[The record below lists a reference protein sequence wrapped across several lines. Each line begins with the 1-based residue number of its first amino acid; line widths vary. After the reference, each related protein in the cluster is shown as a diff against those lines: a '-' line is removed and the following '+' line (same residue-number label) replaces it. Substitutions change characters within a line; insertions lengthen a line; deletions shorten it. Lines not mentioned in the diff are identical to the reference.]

1 MSELKVEDIRISDV
15 KPYPRNAKIHSK
27 EQIDMIARSIEQFG
41 FNNPILLSDNFEII
55 AGHGRFEAA
64 KTLGMQEVPC
74 IVLPHLNDEQR
85 RAYILAD
92 NKLAELA
99 EWDDAILDLE
109 LLNVESINMEDFGFV
124 GFDEVAETDD
134 KDEPSKEQKRIIES
148 MELKAFEHWDYLV
161 FVFKNQMDW
170 LNACDAF
177 KIGRV
182 DAGYGDVK
190 KVGVGRVV
198 EGTRLLEA
206 IKHQAADSKQKSE

>member
-109 LLNVESINMEDFGFV
+109 LLNVENINMEDFGFV

-134 KDEPSKEQKRIIES
+134 KDVPSIAAQFND
-148 MELKAFEHWDYLV
+148 ELLKSV
-161 FVFKNQMDW
+161 IS
-170 LNACDAF
+170 LNRT
-177 KIGRV
+177 RV
-182 DAGYGDVK
+182 A
-190 KVGVGRVV
+190 
-198 EGTRLLEA
+198 ENC
-206 IKHQAADSKQKSE
+206 